1 MGWGCQPQPEA
12 PEYPFMSESSHDLCG
27 MRYPP
32 NFYTTASI
40 ALRIISPCTF
50 HHYIKVGKATVTLRN
65 MSPSDSAMSA
75 ILLPHE
81 ENILLS
87 IMM

>member
-1 MGWGCQPQPEA
+1 
-12 PEYPFMSESSHDLCG
+12 
-27 MRYPP
+27 MRYPT
-32 NFYTTASI
+32 NFYTASI

-50 HHYIKVGKATVTLRN
+50 HYLKVGKATVTLRN

-75 ILLPHE
+75 ILLPHQ
-81 ENILLS
+81 ENVLLS